1 MGKNR
6 ELVLGLREQIVEQL
20 RSDILTGRFIP
31 GERISETS
39 LVERFQVS
47 RTPIREALQQLVHEG
62 LLESKPNC
70 GVRVV
75 QPVPGEVHDLI
86 IPIRRTIETFAL
98 RQIFDSLTFEDY
110 RRWEEI
116 LQKMADA
123 CERKDFPT
131 IAEQDIAFHR
141 SLIRR
146 AGLADLEAVWTAIV
160 NRIRV
165 HFHETQKE
173 YADPMQIHAEH
184 VAIVQAF
191 RSGKLDDAVEKL
203 ERNIE

>member
-1 MGKNR
+1 MKKKK
-6 ELVLGLREQIVEQL
+6 ELILGLREQIVEQL
-20 RSDILTGRFIP
+20 RSDILTGRFLP

-75 QPVPGEVHDLI
+75 QPVPGEVHELI

-98 RQIFDSLTFEDY
+98 RQIFDTLSFEDF
-110 RRWEEI
+110 RTWEEI
-116 LQKMADA
+116 LDKMADA
-123 CERKDFPT
+123 CKRKDYPA
-131 IAEQDIAFHR
+131 IAEQDIVFHR

-146 AGLADLEAVWTAIV
+146 ARLPDLEAVWTAIV
-160 NRIRV
+160 NRIRI
-165 HFHETQKE
+165 HFHETQRE
-173 YADPMQIHAEH
+173 YPDPMQIHAEH
-184 VAIVQAF
+184 VAIITAF
-191 RSGKLDDAVEKL
+191 RSGKLEEAIEKL
-203 ERNIE
+203 EKNIE